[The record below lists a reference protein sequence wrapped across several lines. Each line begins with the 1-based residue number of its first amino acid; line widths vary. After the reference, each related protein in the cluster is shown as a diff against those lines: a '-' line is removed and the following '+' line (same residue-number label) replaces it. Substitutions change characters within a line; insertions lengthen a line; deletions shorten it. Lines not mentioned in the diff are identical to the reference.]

1 MQSILAEVT
10 GRIMWQRLQII
21 LIFALVVA
29 LPAMG
34 VSRAMVAATPAG
46 GAVHGVGDGL
56 AAGLHVNHSH
66 THHSHDRGAPDL
78 GTWQCLK
85 HCVEGASDETTIT
98 SAVTTLAP
106 PSHDGG
112 GLVKSFAFQ
121 EAPTTISASLAMLAR
136 GPPPLG
142 HVGAPA
148 RPQSVLVRNARLRI

>member
-66 THHSHDRGAPDL
+66 THHSHDRGAPVLANEDR
-78 GTWQCLK
+78 
-85 HCVEGASDETTIT
+85 EF
-98 SAVTTLAP
+98 LAP
-106 PSHDGG
+106 GSPDDNFG
-112 GLVKSFAFQ
+112 V
-121 EAPTTISASLAMLAR
+121 TR
-136 GPPPLG
+136 D
-142 HVGAPA
+142 VGARPA
-148 RPQSVLVRNARLRI
+148 PSWPRRGAGQAAKRTRS